1 MDVLGILRQED
12 DNPTGRGSKF
22 RNGSTL
28 EEAGEAETRRRE
40 IQAQRWSL
48 TRQEAGIIHLMHAK
62 NFFQRLRLPEP
73 RHDDRGEA
81 VWNCSEATLTRT
93 YEQAKM
99 CCDPEWAHHPK
110 RDVGFKLLTE
120 AMDTLTDRNGRL
132 AEYVTRI
139 AAEVE
144 EREARLNAEFEAQ
157 QAKSTSTGAG
167 PGIAERWS
175 TGPAAAARR
184 HDDAADV
191 QAELDAQLAARRRK
205 MAELE
210 EARKAKQQRATGGG
224 GGGSSSTSAPGPG
237 PQRPGPGAPGPGPQR
252 PGPGPQR
259 PPGPPGPQRPPGP
272 PGPQRPPGPPG
283 PQRGVVREAW
293 ECSDDDDDVVPS
305 RAGAGRPAT
314 GGGGGKPPKKKPRR
328 PGMF

>member
-1 MDVLGILRQED
+1 MDVLDQLRQED

-22 RNGSTL
+22 RSGNTL
-28 EEAGEAETRRRE
+28 EEAGEAEQRRRE
-40 IQAQRWSL
+40 IQAQRWPL
-48 TRQEAGIIHLMHAK
+48 GKQEAGIIHLMQAK

-73 RHDDRGEA
+73 RCDDRGEA
-81 VWNCSEATLTRT
+81 VWNCSEATLQRT

-110 RDVGFKLLTE
+110 RDVGYKLLTE
-120 AMDTLTDRNGRL
+120 AMDTLTDRNGRRD
-132 AEYVTRI
+132 EYIKRI

-157 QAKSTSTGAG
+157 RTKSTSSGVG
-167 PGIAERWS
+167 PGLAERWS
-175 TGPAAAARR
+175 TGPAARR
-184 HDDAADV
+184 HDDAADDV
-191 QAELDAQLAARRRK
+191 AAELAEQLAARRRK

-210 EARKAKQQRATGGG
+210 EARKAKQQRSAAAGGE
-224 GGGSSSTSAPGPG
+224 GSSSTSAPTGPQRPDPG
-237 PQRPGPGAPGPGPQR
+237 PQRPGPGPQR

-272 PGPQRPPGPPG
+272 TG

-293 ECSDDDDDVVPS
+293 ECSDDDDDDVPL
-305 RAGAGRPAT
+305 RAGPGKSAL
-314 GGGGGKPPKKKPRR
+314 GGGGKPPKKKPRR